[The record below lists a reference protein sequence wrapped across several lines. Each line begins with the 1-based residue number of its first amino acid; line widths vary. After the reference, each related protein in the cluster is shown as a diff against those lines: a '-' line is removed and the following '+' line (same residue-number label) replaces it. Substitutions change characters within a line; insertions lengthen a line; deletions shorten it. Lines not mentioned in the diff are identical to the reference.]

1 MEFYASFIPFR
12 INLKRK
18 RIKGIEEKIL
28 KYLQALPV
36 VEIPNEPLVMR
47 D

>member
-1 MEFYASFIPFR
+1 MEFNASFNPFR

-18 RIKGIEEKIL
+18 RIKGIEEKIQINF
-28 KYLQALPV
+28 QALPV
-36 VEIPNEPLVMR
+36 VEIQNEPLVMR